1 MDSIDRLAHIFLH
14 PESASK
20 KEIHEVIQHLSKYTT
35 ANDEGSG
42 PGLTR
47 ESRKEERW
55 SCKEGGEHPG
65 IDHEQIKEGSL
76 PAVQKVKSLVG

>member
-1 MDSIDRLAHIFLH
+1 MERLAHIFLH

-47 ESRKEERW
+47 E
-55 SCKEGGEHPG
+55 G
-65 IDHEQIKEGSL
+65 L
-76 PAVQKVKSLVG
+76 LL